1 MGIRVIFMSVDKQVR
16 YLIKPLLF
24 AAALVPFGVLVVRTL
39 GWEGASLGAN
49 PIEEVL
55 HACGKWAL
63 IFLLVTLSIT
73 PLRRMTGLNALVR
86 LRRMLGL
93 FAFFYATLH
102 VATYLILDQGMD
114 FEVVFEDVIR
124 RPYITIGFL
133 AFVLLWPLA
142 ITSTKRMMRR
152 LGSRW
157 QKLHRLTYVAAI
169 LGVWHNYWQVKADI
183 RTPVTYALVLLLLL
197 GYRAY
202 RRLPPAP
209 ASTLSPQRESRE
221 SETASGEHTKVSI
234 GDRAT
239 ET

>member
-1 MGIRVIFMSVDKQVR
+1 MGVDKIVR

-24 AAALVPFGVLVVRTL
+24 AAALVPFGALVVSTFGRA
-39 GWEGASLGAN
+39 GATLGAN

-63 IFLLVTLSIT
+63 IFLIVTLSVT

-114 FEVVFEDVIR
+114 FEVVFEDVVR
-124 RPYITIGFL
+124 RPYITVGFV

-142 ITSTKRMMRR
+142 MTSTNRMMRR

-157 QKLHRLTYVAAI
+157 QKLHRLTYVVAI
-169 LGVWHNYWQVKADI
+169 LGVWHNYWQV
-183 RTPVTYALVLLLLL
+183 
-197 GYRAY
+197 
-202 RRLPPAP
+202 
-209 ASTLSPQRESRE
+209 
-221 SETASGEHTKVSI
+221 
-234 GDRAT
+234 
-239 ET
+239 